1 MSHAVQAS
9 RLKAHIASL
18 ETMTRFVL
26 ATLAL
31 ASGVYTYLGVR
42 SLLDGSA
49 TVVFFAA
56 IIYSVAVSVA
66 IYGFWTYLIRFLPE
80 MRDAGS
86 RLALFGIMAIGSLMI
101 VAMSSWLNA
110 AALAGSAAVEQH
122 LAVTLEDYT
131 ADLDQAHSNALGA
144 LSLLP
149 DIQRASERFAR
160 LAADE
165 QATGALTG
173 TSGSGSVVQLLSQMS
188 AQMDELEATIEG
200 SRDTIKNGFADG
212 QARLAAMRALVSA
225 PGAIAQRSD
234 QFAAEAVALAGVIAA
249 LEQTSI
255 APSVMRAA
263 ADLSVGFIAP
273 VADGGTSDLAGRQD
287 QVMATIRT
295 SVEAQSKALSAAAG
309 EILAQPKV
317 PERRYIP
324 LTSAEAVLRYASD
337 FIPSWAGAIS
347 IDLLPAVLVGI
358 MAVVHGAMRR
368 GEDHL
373 EGADR
378 ITAGDMMRSL
388 ELHETLLARRQ
399 SAKSAVPDEDK
410 PETSP
415 ETNPGSEER
424 GHRPERHPTVARRQE
439 TERAVNQ
446 TPANISAETLPG
458 TSPRHR
464 NRLVRYLSRFDDG
477 EVVRWAFL
485 GMLVGAIGV
494 LALDL
499 RDLSEK
505 NGWLSTE
512 AGDASAHAGAD
523 PAASRR
529 DRITASVHRSAAAC
543 HRRRSAPV
551 TAYEFRAGDRRGAC
565 RGRQYRAW
573 NGGAL
578 CVGNR
583 SARGICTDRLA
594 EFARRRA

>member
-1 MSHAVQAS
+1 MSHAIQAS
-9 RLKAHIASL
+9 RLKGHITSL

-80 MRDAGS
+80 MRDAGVAACPV
-86 RLALFGIMAIGSLMI
+86 RLSWRSGSAMI

-131 ADLDQAHSNALGA
+131 ADLDQAHGNALGA

-188 AQMDELEATIEG
+188 AQMEELEATIEG
-200 SRDTIKNGFADG
+200 SRDTIKNGFAEG
-212 QARLAAMRALVSA
+212 QERLAAMRALVSA

-273 VADGGTSDLAGRQD
+273 IADGGTVDLAGRQD

-295 SVEAQSKALSAAAG
+295 SVEAQSKALSEAAA

-317 PERRYIP
+317 PERRYVP

-368 GEDHL
+368 GEEHV

-388 ELHETLLARRQ
+388 ELHEALLARRQ
-399 SAKSAVPDEDK
+399 APPRLFRRGGAPVA
-410 PETSP
+410 SP
-415 ETNPGSEER
+415 QANP
-424 GHRPERHPTVARRQE
+424 
-439 TERAVNQ
+439 
-446 TPANISAETLPG
+446 TPL
-458 TSPRHR
+458 R
-464 NRLVRYLSRFDDG
+464 NRP
-477 EVVRWAFL
+477 
-485 GMLVGAIGV
+485 
-494 LALDL
+494 
-499 RDLSEK
+499 
-505 NGWLSTE
+505 
-512 AGDASAHAGAD
+512 DARQ
-523 PAASRR
+523 AARTSRR
-529 DRITASVHRSAAAC
+529 
-543 HRRRSAPV
+543 
-551 TAYEFRAGDRRGAC
+551 
-565 RGRQYRAW
+565 
-573 NGGAL
+573 
-578 CVGNR
+578 
-583 SARGICTDRLA
+583 
-594 EFARRRA
+594 

>member
-9 RLKAHIASL
+9 RLKGHIVSL

-86 RLALFGIMAIGSLMI
+86 RLALLGIMALGSLMI

-131 ADLDQAHSNALGA
+131 ADLDQAHGNALGA

-173 TSGSGSVVQLLSQMS
+173 TSGSGSVVQLLTQMS
-188 AQMDELEATIEG
+188 AQMDELEATVEA
-200 SRDTIKNGFADG
+200 SRDTVKTGFADG
-212 QARLAAMRALVSA
+212 QSRLAAMRALVSA

-263 ADLSVGFIAP
+263 ADLSFGFIAP
-273 VADGGTSDLAGRQD
+273 VADGGTVDLAGRQD

-295 SVEAQSKALSAAAG
+295 SVEAQSKALSEAAG

-317 PERRYIP
+317 PDRRYVP
-324 LTSAEAVLRYASD
+324 LTAAEAVLRYASD

-368 GEDHL
+368 GEELL

-378 ITAGDMMRSL
+378 ITAGDMLRSL
-388 ELHETLLARRQ
+388 ELHEALLAKRQ
-399 SAKSAVPDEDK
+399 QVAAPAAPAPAAEPPAVSPGGDTDAPPDE
-410 PETSP
+410 
-415 ETNPGSEER
+415 
-424 GHRPERHPTVARRQE
+424 RQ
-439 TERAVNQ
+439 
-446 TPANISAETLPG
+446 PSAQNVT
-458 TSPRHR
+458 T
-464 NRLVRYLSRFDDG
+464 
-477 EVVRWAFL
+477 
-485 GMLVGAIGV
+485 
-494 LALDL
+494 LAL
-499 RDLSEK
+499 
-505 NGWLSTE
+505 
-512 AGDASAHAGAD
+512 
-523 PAASRR
+523 
-529 DRITASVHRSAAAC
+529 
-543 HRRRSAPV
+543 
-551 TAYEFRAGDRRGAC
+551 GDRKR
-565 RGRQYRAW
+565 
-573 NGGAL
+573 
-578 CVGNR
+578 
-583 SARGICTDRLA
+583 I
-594 EFARRRA
+594 EP